1 MAVDRLQAARLHG
14 MAEMARALGHEVN
27 NTLAATVL
35 RLEMLAEDV
44 PQDSPARESVA
55 VIDEATRQGIAL
67 VRRVRDLA
75 RLARPLVPRPV
86 DVATVVM
93 EALRP
98 LRERLVTLPNG
109 EIATELGAVPTV
121 SGDAAELTLAI
132 SELIGNALAA
142 VARGGSRVRIA
153 TSKQGGDVQCQV
165 ADDGP
170 GIGAEVLP
178 HVFDPFVT
186 TTGERGRGLGLTIAL
201 SVATRHDGDVR
212 LDPAPGRGVIATLRL
227 PCSR

>member
-1 MAVDRLQAARLHG
+1 

-35 RLEMLAEDV
+35 RIEMLAQDV
-44 PQDSPARESVA
+44 PADSPAQESVA
-55 VIDEATRQGIAL
+55 VIEEATRQGIAL

-98 LRERLVTLPNG
+98 LRERVATLPNV
-109 EIATELGAVPTV
+109 EIVTELGAVPGV

-132 SELIGNALAA
+132 SELIGNAIDA
-142 VARGGSRVRIA
+142 VSRGGSRVRIA
-153 TSKQGGDVQCQV
+153 TAKEGGEILCRIT
-165 ADDGP
+165 DDGP
-170 GIGAEVLP
+170 GLGAEALP
-178 HVFDPFVT
+178 HVFEPFFT

-201 SVATRHDGDVR
+201 TVATRHDGDLHLV
-212 LDPAPGRGVIATLRL
+212 PAAGNGVVATLRL
-227 PCSR
+227 PCAR

>member
-1 MAVDRLQAARLHG
+1 

-35 RLEMLAEDV
+35 RIEMLAQDV
-44 PQDSPARESVA
+44 PADSPAQESVA
-55 VIDEATRQGIAL
+55 VIEEATRQGIAL

-98 LRERLVTLPNG
+98 LRERVATLPNV
-109 EIATELGAVPTV
+109 EIVTELGAVPGV

-132 SELIGNALAA
+132 SELIGNAIDA
-142 VARGGSRVRIA
+142 VSRGGHGVRIA
-153 TSKQGGDVQCQV
+153 TAKEGGEILCRIT
-165 ADDGP
+165 DDGP
-170 GIGAEVLP
+170 GIGAETLP
-178 HVFDPFVT
+178 HVFEPFFT

-201 SVATRHDGDVR
+201 TVATRHDGDLHLV
-212 LDPAPGRGVIATLRL
+212 PAAGSGVVATLRL
-227 PCSR
+227 PCAR